1 MINNQYNEEQTFLDH
16 SNDHC
21 VSPSMDN
28 ETMSR
33 CLKIQR
39 NFKRFYF
46 ATKLRS
52 SWIRILLYIFLF
64 IIYSILII
72 NIYDYFFIQL
82 NFSPKLLSS
91 SYACH
96 DTPSCAAKNGLLT
109 NQKVTINRNFSK
121 NAFFSALY
129 TDNYLLG
136 ALTLGYTI
144 KKHHPNHPMYMIY
157 FQDRLYNEKTFCA
170 LGIIGWKLMNVKQ
183 ISSVPGTHKKYIDQ
197 EKKRYF

>member
-21 VSPSMDN
+21 VSSSMDN

-33 CLKIQR
+33 CSKIQR

-72 NIYDYFFIQL
+72 NIYDY
-82 NFSPKLLSS
+82 
-91 SYACH
+91 
-96 DTPSCAAKNGLLT
+96 
-109 NQKVTINRNFSK
+109 
-121 NAFFSALY
+121 
-129 TDNYLLG
+129 
-136 ALTLGYTI
+136 
-144 KKHHPNHPMYMIY
+144 
-157 FQDRLYNEKTFCA
+157 
-170 LGIIGWKLMNVKQ
+170 
-183 ISSVPGTHKKYIDQ
+183 
-197 EKKRYF
+197 